1 MKYNSIFMD
10 NELKRMRMDALYVE
24 QGDMPKVRKERK
36 PVAIEVEGI
45 DTSDAPD
52 FSDAFISYAEW
63 SDSGEP
69 LSEDELDELNSDSS
83 VVYEAV
89 MSTLY

>member
-1 MKYNSIFMD
+1 MKYDSIFMD

-24 QGDMPKVRKERK
+24 QGDMPKVRNERK
-36 PVAIEVEGI
+36 PVAFKVDGV
-45 DTSDAPD
+45 DTRDAPD

-63 SDSGEP
+63 SDSGEA
-69 LSEDELDELNSDSS
+69 LTEEELEELNSDSS

-89 MSTLY
+89 MSTLS